1 MPKSKLTGPCFIH
14 NCYKNSNNFR
24 CLSDRAIEKAT
35 YKGNL
40 QRYPYLQQGQQICFP
55 HYMAIVKN
63 PPSVKEREEREKEI
77 IQYINLIE
85 TNIIPAFSTSFDIN
99 LSFGTFF
106 FGYGKCTEI
115 IHILFNGVFYLMVKR
130 ILFDEY
136 LTACGHG
143 IQPFDDHKIIIIDYN
158 DSKTTN
164 RTTTSSD
171 VIKSSDE
178 VLVSFQAKG
187 LTDSFFRDC
196 AKCRRSLGEFIGQNY
211 KDDKITNMVENII
224 RTYGLEIMR

>member
-99 LSFGTFF
+99 LSFVP
-106 FGYGKCTEI
+106 KKQRHQC
-115 IHILFNGVFYLMVKR
+115 
-130 ILFDEY
+130 
-136 LTACGHG
+136 
-143 IQPFDDHKIIIIDYN
+143 
-158 DSKTTN
+158 
-164 RTTTSSD
+164 
-171 VIKSSDE
+171 
-178 VLVSFQAKG
+178 
-187 LTDSFFRDC
+187 
-196 AKCRRSLGEFIGQNY
+196 
-211 KDDKITNMVENII
+211 
-224 RTYGLEIMR
+224 

>member
-99 LSFGTFF
+99 LSFGQ
-106 FGYGKCTEI
+106 
-115 IHILFNGVFYLMVKR
+115 VWM
-130 ILFDEY
+130 EY